1 MEKLESNMS
10 GTSQKPVFML
20 TGGSR
25 GIGEAIAVQ
34 AAQAGYQ
41 VLFTY
46 TSNERAASEVVA
58 RIRAAG
64 GEAHVVQADTGKVAD
79 IERLFATADRL
90 GRLAAMVYNGGI
102 TGPSSPLAGTSNE
115 TLQQVIDVNL
125 TGALICS
132 REAVRRMAT
141 NSGGKGGSIVL
152 ISSRAALYGSAGEHV
167 WYAASKGGIDS
178 FTLGL
183 AREVGAHGIRV
194 NAVSPGPI
202 RTDIHVPGKLDAI
215 SSALPMRRV
224 GEPAEVAAAVM
235 FLVSDAA
242 SYISGA
248 NLAVAGAR

>member
-1 MEKLESNMS
+1 MESGMS
-10 GTSQKPVFML
+10 EAARKPVFLL

-25 GIGEAIAVQ
+25 GIGEAIALQ
-34 AAQAGYQ
+34 AALAGYL

-46 TSNERAASEVVA
+46 TSNEGAATAVAA

-64 GEAHVVQADTGKVAD
+64 GEAHALQADTGRVAD
-79 IERLFATADRL
+79 IERLFAAADGL
-90 GRLAAMVYNGGI
+90 GRLAVLVYNGGI
-102 TGPSSPLAGTSNE
+102 TGPSSPLANASNE
-115 TLQQVIDVNL
+115 TLQQVMDVNL
-125 TGALICS
+125 TGALICA

-141 NSGGKGGSIVL
+141 SAGGQGGSIVL
-152 ISSRAALYGSAGEHV
+152 ISSRASQYGSPGEHV

-178 FTLGL
+178 LTLGL
-183 AREVGAHGIRV
+183 AREVGAQGIRV

-215 SSALPMRRV
+215 AAALPMRRA

-242 SYISGA
+242 SYVSGA

>member
-152 ISSRAALYGSAGEHV
+152 ISSRAALYGSAG
-167 WYAASKGGIDS
+167 
-178 FTLGL
+178 
-183 AREVGAHGIRV
+183 
-194 NAVSPGPI
+194 
-202 RTDIHVPGKLDAI
+202 
-215 SSALPMRRV
+215 
-224 GEPAEVAAAVM
+224 
-235 FLVSDAA
+235 
-242 SYISGA
+242 
-248 NLAVAGAR
+248 

>member
-1 MEKLESNMS
+1 MMSN
-10 GTSQKPVFML
+10 KPVFLL

-25 GIGEAIAVQ
+25 GIGEAIALQ

-46 TSNERAASEVVA
+46 TSNERAANEVA
-58 RIRAAG
+58 ERIHAAG
-64 GEAHVVQADTGKVAD
+64 GTAHVVQADTGKVAD
-79 IERLFATADRL
+79 IERLFATADGL
-90 GRLAAMVYNGGI
+90 GRLAVLVYNGGI
-102 TGPSSPLAGTSNE
+102 TGPSSTLLNASNA

-141 NSGGKGGSIVL
+141 DTGGQGGSIVL
-152 ISSRAALYGSAGEHV
+152 ISSRAALYGSPGEHV

-178 FTLGL
+178 LGL
-183 AREVGAHGIRV
+183 GLSREVGPLGIRV
-194 NAVSPGPI
+194 NVVSPGPI

-215 SSALPMRRV
+215 SAGLPLRRA

-242 SYISGA
+242 SYIAGA
-248 NLAVAGAR
+248 NIAVAGAR

>member
-1 MEKLESNMS
+1 MTSN
-10 GTSQKPVFML
+10 KPVFLL

-25 GIGEAIAVQ
+25 GIGEAIALQ

-46 TSNERAASEVVA
+46 TSNERAAHDVA
-58 RIRAAG
+58 GRIRAAG
-64 GEAHVVQADTGKVAD
+64 GTAHVVQADTGKVAD
-79 IERLFATADRL
+79 IERLFATADGL
-90 GRLAAMVYNGGI
+90 GRLAVLVYNGGI
-102 TGPSSPLAGTSNE
+102 TGPSSTLLKASNA

-141 NSGGKGGSIVL
+141 DAGGQGGSIVL
-152 ISSRAALYGSAGEHV
+152 ISSRAALYGSPGEHV

-178 FTLGL
+178 LGL
-183 AREVGAHGIRV
+183 GLSREVGPQGIRV
-194 NAVSPGPI
+194 NVVSPGPI

-215 SSALPMRRV
+215 SAGLPLRRA
-224 GEPAEVAAAVM
+224 GEPEEVAAAVM

-242 SYISGA
+242 SYIAGA
-248 NLAVAGAR
+248 NIAVAGAR

>member
-1 MEKLESNMS
+1 MDTTMDESS
-10 GTSQKPVFML
+10 KPVFLL

-25 GIGEAIAVQ
+25 GIGEAIALQ
-34 AAQAGYQ
+34 AAEAGYQ

-46 TSNERAASEVVA
+46 TCNQSAAADVAA

-64 GEAHVVQADTGKVAD
+64 GIAHVVQADTGKAAD
-79 IERLFATADRL
+79 IERMFAAADRL
-90 GRLAAMVYNGGI
+90 GRLAVLCYNGGI
-102 TGPSSPLAGTSNE
+102 TGPSSPLLAASNE

-125 TGALICS
+125 TGALVCS
-132 REAVRRMAT
+132 REAVRRMST
-141 NSGGKGGSIVL
+141 SHGGKGGSIVL
-152 ISSRAALYGSAGEHV
+152 ISSRASLYGSPGEHV

-183 AREVGAHGIRV
+183 AREVGAQGIRV

-202 RTDIHVPGKLDAI
+202 RTDIHVPGKMDAI
-215 SSALPMRRV
+215 AGALPMRRV

-242 SYISGA
+242 SYVTGA

>member
-1 MEKLESNMS
+1 MMS
-10 GTSQKPVFML
+10 KTSQKPVFLL

-25 GIGEAIAVQ
+25 GIGEAIALQ

-41 VLFTY
+41 VLLTY
-46 TSNERAASEVVA
+46 TSSERAAADVAA
-58 RIRAAG
+58 RIRAEG
-64 GEAHVVQADTGKVAD
+64 GMAHVVQADTGKVAD
-79 IERLFATADRL
+79 IERLFAEADRL
-90 GRLAAMVYNGGI
+90 GPLAVLVYNGGI
-102 TGPSSPLAGTSNE
+102 TGPSSPLASASNE

-132 REAVRRMAT
+132 REAVRRMST
-141 NSGGKGGSIVL
+141 SSGGRGGSIVL
-152 ISSRAALYGSAGEHV
+152 ISSRASVYGSPGEHT

-183 AREVGAHGIRV
+183 AREVGAQGIRV

-215 SSALPMRRV
+215 AGNLPMRRA

>member
-1 MEKLESNMS
+1 MS
-10 GTSQKPVFML
+10 EAVQKPVFML

-25 GIGEAIAVQ
+25 GIGEAIALQ

-41 VLFTY
+41 VLLTY
-46 TSNERAASEVVA
+46 TSNQGAADGVAA

-64 GEAHVVQADTGKVAD
+64 GAAQVVQADTGKVAD
-79 IERLFATADRL
+79 IERLFAEADRL
-90 GRLAAMVYNGGI
+90 GPLAVLVYNGGI
-102 TGPSSPLAGTSNE
+102 TGPSSSLVDASNQ
-115 TLQQVIDVNL
+115 TLQQVIEINL

-132 REAVRRMAT
+132 REAVRRMST
-141 NSGGKGGSIVL
+141 SRGGKGGSIVL
-152 ISSRAALYGSAGEHV
+152 ISSRAALYGSPGEHT

-183 AREVGAHGIRV
+183 AREVGTQGIRV

-202 RTDIHVPGKLDAI
+202 RTDIHVPGKMEAI
-215 SSALPMRRV
+215 GSSQPLGRV

-242 SYISGA
+242 SFIAGA

>member
-1 MEKLESNMS
+1 MVKSR
-10 GTSQKPVFML
+10 PVFLL

-25 GIGEAIAVQ
+25 GIGEAIALQ
-34 AAQAGYQ
+34 AAAAGYQ

-46 TSNERAASEVVA
+46 TSNEKAAHSVVEK
-58 RIRAAG
+58 IRAAG
-64 GEAHVVQADTGKVAD
+64 GTVQMIQADTGKVAD
-79 IERLFATADRL
+79 IERMFAVADSL
-90 GRLAAMVYNGGI
+90 GPLAALVYNGGI
-102 TGPSSPLAGTSNE
+102 TGPSSSLISASNE
-115 TLQQVIDVNL
+115 TLQKVIDVNL

-132 REAVRRMAT
+132 REAVRRMST
-141 NSGGKGGSIVL
+141 RTGGKGGSIVL
-152 ISSRAALYGSAGEHV
+152 ISSRAAFYGSPGEHV

-183 AREVGAHGIRV
+183 AREVGPEGIRV

-202 RTDIHVPGKLDAI
+202 LTDIHVPGKMEAI
-215 SSALPMRRV
+215 ASGLPLRRA

-242 SYISGA
+242 SYIAGA

>member
-1 MEKLESNMS
+1 MTSN
-10 GTSQKPVFML
+10 KPVFLL

-25 GIGEAIAVQ
+25 GIGEAIALQ

-46 TSNERAASEVVA
+46 TSNERAANDVA
-58 RIRAAG
+58 GRIRAAG
-64 GEAHVVQADTGKVAD
+64 GTAHVVQADTGKVAD
-79 IERLFATADRL
+79 IERLFATADGL
-90 GRLAAMVYNGGI
+90 GRLAVLVYNGGI
-102 TGPSSPLAGTSNE
+102 TGPSSTLLKASNA

-141 NSGGKGGSIVL
+141 DAGGQGGSIVL
-152 ISSRAALYGSAGEHV
+152 ISSRAALYGSPGEHV

-178 FTLGL
+178 LGL
-183 AREVGAHGIRV
+183 GLSREVGPQGIRV
-194 NAVSPGPI
+194 NVVSPGPI

-215 SSALPMRRV
+215 SAGLPLRRA
-224 GEPAEVAAAVM
+224 GEPEEVAAAVM

-242 SYISGA
+242 SYIAGA
-248 NLAVAGAR
+248 NIAVAGAR